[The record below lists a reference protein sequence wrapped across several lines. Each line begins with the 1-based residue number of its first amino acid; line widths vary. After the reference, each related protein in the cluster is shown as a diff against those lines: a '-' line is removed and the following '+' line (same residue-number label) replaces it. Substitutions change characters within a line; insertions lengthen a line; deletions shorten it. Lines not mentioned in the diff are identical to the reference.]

1 MFEENQDVQF
11 YLTCEITCS
20 ICSSKLLR
28 LPVKYEIHTHT
39 HNCTLYI
46 IFQCHN
52 LVYTYFTGTICLNMS
67 CNFLFIHFGVNH
79 VNWCNPSLKNSTIF
93 ICIHV
98 HACRYIYIYIC
109 SLIMHVTCM

>member
-39 HNCTLYI
+39 QLYI
-46 IFQCHN
+46 VHYIPMSQLSIHGIHILYWYN
-52 LVYTYFTGTICLNMS
+52 L
-67 CNFLFIHFGVNH
+67 
-79 VNWCNPSLKNSTIF
+79 
-93 ICIHV
+93 
-98 HACRYIYIYIC
+98 
-109 SLIMHVTCM
+109 